1 MTATEVP
8 DGAATDSAAGPSP
21 RLFFAIAWSGLVASA
36 GTVLGIALIAW
47 AVQGSAGQPLT
58 PFAASVISTIV
69 TLGVLLLGPAVALW
83 VATVQLWRRHPA
95 GRWLAGV
102 ALSLYA
108 AGVLVLPVGDL
119 LSTGTLRPFSQ
130 MLALVG
136 AAFLGSA
143 VLVAWA
149 ARTGRSTPQG
159 L

>member
-1 MTATEVP
+1 VTATDVP
-8 DGAATDSAAGPSP
+8 HGAPRESAAGPSP
-21 RLFFAIAWSGLVASA
+21 RLFFAIAWCGLVATA

-47 AVQGSAGQPLT
+47 AVQDSAGQALS
-58 PFAASVISTIV
+58 PFAAALISTVV
-69 TLGVLLLGPAVALW
+69 TLGALLLGPAVALW
-83 VATVQLWRRHPA
+83 VATVQLWRKPPA

-149 ARTGRSTPQG
+149 ARTGRSAPQG